1 MRISFD
7 LDDVLFVS
15 PDRYETEPALHFPF
29 NRLFP
34 DRLRK
39 GTPQLIHDLQHA
51 GFEVWVYTSS
61 LRTET
66 YIKNLFRRY
75 GVKFDRI
82 INGER
87 HQDEVQRN
95 RPQPATTVPIQ
106 AIPTR
111 EPAATRLIP
120 TRGPAAMR
128 VTPIRAQAEEM
139 PLRRQQRRQNLQ
151 QMLRT
156 MFPSPAQTRSIR

>member
-87 HQDEVQRN
+87 HQEEVQRN
-95 RPQPATTVPIQ
+95 RLQPLPQKMPNFYHISLHIDDEK
-106 AIPTR
+106 AILENAR
-111 EPAATRLIP
+111 QYGFR
-120 TRGPAAMR
+120 AMR
-128 VTPIRAQAEEM
+128 VYEPDEHWAEKVLAEAKRIRKIEE
-139 PLRRQQRRQNLQ
+139 NSES
-151 QMLRT
+151 T
-156 MFPSPAQTRSIR
+156 